1 MKKFKKILA
10 LALSLAMV
18 LGMSV
23 TTFAAPDKSKT
34 EAKIEGIEAEMKDG
48 QNTISVKA
56 YQIISYDAKGS
67 YKEVLTGTIDK
78 DGENLTPTAAN
89 ALALAKRKSDL
100 GTPVTFELGVDGAYT
115 ASVDDGLK
123 AGTWLVL
130 VEGSSKYFYNPILI
144 SVEQSPDGLVYGTLN
159 LSTDSWLD
167 TDGTTVLY
175 AKKSEPTI
183 TKTAEKADENDTEVV
198 GTQYGDILKFTVTAD
213 IPGYIAGNQE
223 IKYSIK
229 DTLTG
234 LALVKEEGYLPTATV
249 GGAADNTL
257 TAKVNDAITAGTKEF
272 EVKDL
277 GDTFLIQ
284 NAGKKIVITYF
295 AKVTSEAK
303 INVDR
308 LNNTATLTYGT
319 NDSTEPHV
327 KEVETKHYTFG
338 IGTGVEGKYETTEIN
353 KTGEFVKVNSDGSVE
368 YVEEEGLVETK
379 NGAELLSGAE
389 FQLHIGSESGEL
401 FADAEGKTTFTTG
414 EDGRL
419 EINGLDSDVDYYL
432 VETKAPTGYS
442 INAAALKVRITAYFD
457 ESDPD
462 KLTGYDV
469 VFGDNAGV
477 THYKYDT
484 VEGKTELVNT
494 ADTPSNPY
502 GFKNTTLSSLP
513 STGGIG
519 TTIFTIGGCAIMI
532 LAAALYFASRRK
544 TAK

>member
-23 TTFAAPDKSKT
+23 TTFAAPVKSKT

-100 GTPVTFELGVDGAYT
+100 GKPVTFNPNVNGVYT
-115 ASVDDGLK
+115 ASVTDGLT

-144 SVEQSPDGLVYGTLN
+144 SVEQGPDGLVYGTLN
-159 LSTDSWLD
+159 LTTDSWLD

-183 TKTAEKADENDTEVV
+183 TKTAEKANENDTEVV

-213 IPGYIAGNQE
+213 IPGYITGNQN
-223 IKYSIK
+223 ITYSIK

-234 LALVKEEGYLPTATV
+234 LALVNEEKYLPTATV
-249 GGAADNTL
+249 GGATDNTL
-257 TAKVNDAITAGTKEF
+257 TAKVNAAIVANAKEF
-272 EVKDL
+272 AVKDL
-277 GDTFLIQ
+277 GDEFLIQ
-284 NAGKKIVITYF
+284 NAGKQIVITYF
-295 AKVTSEAK
+295 AKVTSDAK

-319 NDSTEPHV
+319 NNSTEPHV

-338 IGTGVEGKYETTEIN
+338 IDTTVNGTIGSTTIN
-353 KTGEFVKVNSDGSVE
+353 KTGEFVKIN
-368 YVEEEGLVETK
+368 
-379 NGAELLSGAE
+379 
-389 FQLHIGSESGEL
+389 
-401 FADAEGKTTFTTG
+401 
-414 EDGRL
+414 EDGD
-419 EINGLDSDVDYYL
+419 I
-432 VETKAPTGYS
+432 
-442 INAAALKVRITAYFD
+442 AY
-457 ESDPD
+457 E
-462 KLTGYDV
+462 
-469 VFGDNAGV
+469 
-477 THYKYDT
+477 
-484 VEGKTELVNT
+484 E
-494 ADTPSNPY
+494 
-502 GFKNTTLSSLP
+502 TLSL
-513 STGGIG
+513 IH
-519 TTIFTIGGCAIMI
+519 I
-532 LAAALYFASRRK
+532 
-544 TAK
+544 

>member
-100 GTPVTFELGVDGAYT
+100 GTPVTFEPGVDGAYT

-144 SVEQSPDGLVYGTLN
+144 SVEQGPDGLVYGTLN
-159 LSTDSWLD
+159 LTTDSWLD

-183 TKTAEKADENDTEVV
+183 TKTAEKANENDTEVV

-213 IPGYIAGNQE
+213 IPGYITGNQN
-223 IKYSIK
+223 ITYSIK

-234 LALVKEEGYLPTATV
+234 LALVNEEKYLPTATV
-249 GGAADNTL
+249 GGATDNTL
-257 TAKVNDAITAGTKEF
+257 TAKVNAAIVANAKEF
-272 EVKDL
+272 AVKDL
-277 GDTFLIQ
+277 GDEFLIQ
-284 NAGKKIVITYF
+284 NAGKQIVITYF
-295 AKVTSEAK
+295 AKATSDAK

-319 NDSTEPHV
+319 NNSTEPHV

-338 IGTGVEGKYETTEIN
+338 IDTTVNGTIGSTTIN
-353 KTGEFVKVNSDGSVE
+353 KTGEFVKINEDGDIA
-368 YVEEEGLVETK
+368 YEETEELVKDNNTK
-379 NGAELLSGAE
+379 TAFLQGAE
-389 FQLHIGSESGEL
+389 FQLHIGR
-401 FADAEGKTTFTTG
+401 ADGPVFKDATFTTD
-414 EDGRL
+414 ENGRL

-442 INAAALKVRITAYFD
+442 LNSTPIKVKITAKFD
-457 ESDPD
+457 DKAD
-462 KLTGYDV
+462 ATKLTGYDV
-469 VFGDNAGV
+469 TFGEGTNTAI
-477 THYKYDT
+477 THYSYDT
-484 VEGKTELVNT
+484 ETKTTILNT
-494 ADTPSNPY
+494 ENNASNPY

>member
-23 TTFAAPDKSKT
+23 TTFATPGKNKT
-34 EAKIEGIEAEMKDG
+34 EAQIEGIEAEMKDG

-56 YQIISYDAKGS
+56 YQIISYDEKGS

-100 GTPVTFELGVDGAYT
+100 GEPVTFNPNVNGVYT
-115 ASVDDGLK
+115 ASVTDGLT

-159 LSTDSWLD
+159 LTTDSWLD

-183 TKTAEKADENDTEVV
+183 TKTAEKANENDTEVV

-213 IPGYIAGNQE
+213 IPGYITGNQE

-234 LALVKEEGYLPTATV
+234 LALVNEQGYLPTATV
-249 GGAADNTL
+249 GGATDNTL
-257 TAKVNDAITAGTKEF
+257 TAKVNAAIVANAKEF

-277 GDTFLIQ
+277 GDDFLIQ
-284 NAGKKIVITYF
+284 NAGKQIVITYF

-338 IGTGVEGKYETTEIN
+338 IGTTVDGKYETTEIN

-368 YVEEEGLVETK
+368 YVEKEGLVETK

-401 FADAEGKTTFTTG
+401 FTDAKGNTTFTTG
-414 EDGRL
+414 TDGRL
-419 EINGLDSDVDYYL
+419 EINGLDSDVDF
-432 VETKAPTGYS
+432 VA
-442 INAAALKVRITAYFD
+442 VR
-457 ESDPD
+457 
-462 KLTGYDV
+462 
-469 VFGDNAGV
+469 
-477 THYKYDT
+477 
-484 VEGKTELVNT
+484 
-494 ADTPSNPY
+494 
-502 GFKNTTLSSLP
+502 
-513 STGGIG
+513 
-519 TTIFTIGGCAIMI
+519 
-532 LAAALYFASRRK
+532 
-544 TAK
+544 